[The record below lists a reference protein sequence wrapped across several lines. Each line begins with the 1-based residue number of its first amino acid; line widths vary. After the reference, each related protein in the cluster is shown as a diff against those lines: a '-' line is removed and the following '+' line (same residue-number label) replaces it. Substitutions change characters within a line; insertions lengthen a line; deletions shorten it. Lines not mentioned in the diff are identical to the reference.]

1 MSKPDGGPA
10 KRRIGKDKT
19 GGQAFPGLL
28 TGKWADGKVFAPD
41 SSDGMSLRDYYKGQ
55 ALIGLANRLTDE
67 RFEHLFNGT
76 QGGMKEAIVAGVLAD
91 AMLQEREK

>member
-10 KRRIGKDKT
+10 FPVLHETCQRINE
-19 GGQAFPGLL
+19 
-28 TGKWADGKVFAPD
+28 
-41 SSDGMSLRDYYKGQ
+41 SEMYSGMTLRDYYKGQ